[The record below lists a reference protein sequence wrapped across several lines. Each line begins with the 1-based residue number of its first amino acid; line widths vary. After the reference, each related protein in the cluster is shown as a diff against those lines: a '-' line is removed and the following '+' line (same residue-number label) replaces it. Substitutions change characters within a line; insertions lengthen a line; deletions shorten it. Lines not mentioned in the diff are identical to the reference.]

1 MAECHAGRIA
11 VLPFKRKILTQRMV
25 GEPLPHE
32 DAAKIGVIHKANSHH
47 VVNFA
52 LVPIGRRPD
61 VGNGGGLAIIFAH
74 SGLKPKMDAISHRI
88 KLIDHLETGLFT
100 EVIHAGNVD
109 QVIKP
114 KNIACMEADV
124 AKRGERDSER
134 ILVAEKV
141 SLSTAFGNAARI
153 F

>member
-1 MAECHAGRIA
+1 
-11 VLPFKRKILTQRMV
+11 MV
-25 GEPLPHE
+25 GETLPHE
-32 DAAKIGVIHKANSHH
+32 DAAKIGVIHKANPHH

-74 SGLKPKMDAISHRI
+74 SGLKPKMDAISHGI
-88 KLIDHLETGLFT
+88 KLINHLEAGFLT
-100 EVIHAGNVD
+100 EVIHTGNID
-109 QVIKP
+109 QIVEA
-114 KNIACMEADV
+114 KNIARMEADV
-124 AKRGERDSER
+124 AQRGERDSER